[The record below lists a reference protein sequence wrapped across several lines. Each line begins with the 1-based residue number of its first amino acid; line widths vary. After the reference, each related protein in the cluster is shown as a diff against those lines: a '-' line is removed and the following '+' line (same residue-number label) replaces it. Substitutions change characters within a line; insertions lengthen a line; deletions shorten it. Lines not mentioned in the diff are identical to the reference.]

1 MKKKFTLF
9 ILLLAPLLFIACTSE
24 KDKKKDIPFDKVST
38 DKTPKDNF
46 GIPINLSKELR
57 IQYDSLY
64 SLLATLGGNLADTGF
79 LSLWEKTYSTAMK
92 EEVFASSTIP
102 YYLFY
107 YKNLYYYNAG
117 NVDSVYRYTEL
128 AQKESLAH
136 QEIHDQYYY
145 QATIL
150 ADACISTGKT
160 NRAIEVGKKIMKES
174 AERKDTSGVYFG
186 EYILGLSYMAVPN
199 FAEAIKHFDKSN
211 THFEKSEDWPNYVAS
226 IGNTMN
232 CFIEMNK
239 IEMSKELFIKADS
252 VLNMLYA
259 KGKVQNSKEVQSFDI
274 SAASY
279 AEIYSVLGGS
289 IFSRLSDVKE
299 VDYIFEKV
307 KNIYSSAPPME
318 RVYYYNIAR
327 YHASAHN
334 DYAMALAYGDS
345 LMTYYKENQDLTN
358 YNRIVKGCAD
368 TYSKQGNYH
377 KAYEFLSMYD
387 TMNDSLSTVTSNQ
400 RLNALA
406 TEYHLKDLELNNL
419 RLSAKIN
426 RHRAAVALLATAAL
440 MVIIIIMAI
449 SYRHIAK
456 LNKMLRKKAAE
467 LAETNKRLVHA
478 IQIKNSLFQNINH
491 EIRTPLNSIVGF
503 SGFIA
508 DSVGENNQ
516 DLIDA
521 KAKVELHTKNLLK
534 LIDEMLRVSEMGLAE
549 VRIASFSIR
558 ECCKN
563 ISDKFTDNKVLP
575 SGVKFSFT
583 AENGG
588 SKNAGT
594 TEDAVAVS
602 SEDTVSQVLMFL
614 LDNAAKFTKKGK
626 INLSYSINKEN
637 NSIRFAVTDTGIG
650 IKKENKEKVFE
661 KFFKEN
667 TYTQGLGL
675 GLSVARMQ
683 AEQIGGKIWQDPD
696 YTDGC
701 RFFFEISLKG

>member
-1 MKKKFTLF
+1 MKKKFIPL
-9 ILLLAPLLFIACTSE
+9 ILLLAPVLFFACNNNKKEEVEKKGTSLSE
-24 KDKKKDIPFDKVST
+24 YDFKDAISKDK
-38 DKTPKDNF
+38 
-46 GIPINLSKELR
+46 ELKAR
-57 IQYDSLY
+57 YDSLY
-64 SLLATLGGNLADTGF
+64 DMLATLGGNLADTGF
-79 LSLWEKTYSTAMK
+79 LSLWEKTYSKTM
-92 EEVFASSTIP
+92 EEEAFAGSTIP
-102 YYLFY
+102 YYLYY
-107 YKNLYYYNAG
+107 YKNLYYYNIG
-117 NVDSVYRYTEL
+117 NVDSVYKYTEL
-128 AQKESLAH
+128 AQKETFTH
-136 QEIHDQYYY
+136 ENIHDQYYF

-199 FAEAIKHFDKSN
+199 FEEAIKHFDKSN
-211 THFEKSEDWPNYVAS
+211 LYFEKSKDWPNYIAS
-226 IGNTMN
+226 IGNAMN
-232 CFIEMNK
+232 CIIELNK
-239 IEMSKELFIKADS
+239 MEKAKEMFLKADS

-259 KGKVQNSKEVQSFDI
+259 KGKVQNSKEIQSFDI

-307 KNIYSSAPPME
+307 KNIYNSAPPME

-327 YHASAHN
+327 YHASSHN
-334 DYAMALAYGDS
+334 DYATALAYGDS
-345 LMTYYKENQDLTN
+345 LMTYYKENQDLSN

-368 TYSKQGNYH
+368 SYSKLGNYH
-377 KAYEFLSMYD
+377 KAFELLTIYD
-387 TMNDSLSTVTSNQ
+387 TMNDSLSTATSNQ

-419 RLSAKIN
+419 RLSEKIN
-426 RHRAAVALLATAAL
+426 RHRATVALLTTIAL
-440 MVIIIIMAI
+440 LIIVILMAI

-508 DSVGENNQ
+508 DSVGENDQ

-521 KAKVELHTKNLLK
+521 KTKVELHTKNLLK

-549 VRIASFSIR
+549 VKNAPFSIR
-558 ECCKN
+558 ECCKD
-563 ISDKFTDNKVLP
+563 ISEKFTDNKVLA
-575 SGVKFSFT
+575 SDVKFICAAGKT
-583 AENGG
+583 GT
-588 SKNAGT
+588 KNAEIP
-594 TEDAVAVS
+594 EDVVATS
-602 SEDTVSQVLMFL
+602 SEDTVTQVLMFL

-626 INLSYSINKEN
+626 IELSYSVNKEN
-637 NSIRFAVTDTGIG
+637 KSVRFAVTDTGAG
-650 IKKENKEKVFE
+650 IKRENQERVFE
-661 KFFKEN
+661 KFFKED

-675 GLSVARMQ
+675 GLSVARME
-683 AEQIGGKIWQDPD
+683 AEQIGGKIWLDPD
-696 YTDGC
+696 YTGGC
-701 RFFFEISLKG
+701 RFYFEIKLT